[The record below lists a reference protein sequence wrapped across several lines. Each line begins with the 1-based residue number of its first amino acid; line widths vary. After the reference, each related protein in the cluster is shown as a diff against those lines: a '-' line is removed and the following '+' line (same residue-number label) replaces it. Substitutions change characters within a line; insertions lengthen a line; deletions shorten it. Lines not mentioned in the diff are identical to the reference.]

1 MLLAEEA
8 EKMLKRV
15 VVFAYGV
22 ASYGVFFAT
31 FLYSVGF
38 IGDLVVPKT
47 MDSPPKCLSCTHW
60 GLTCCCWGFS
70 PYNTV

>member
-1 MLLAEEA
+1 
-8 EKMLKRV
+8 MLKRV

-47 MDSPPKCLSCTHW
+47 MDSPSENVFPVRT
-60 GLTCCCWGFS
+60 GD
-70 PYNTV
+70 